1 MTPIDDKARAEMQA
15 QYRFLVINLCRIIGA
30 ILLVLGLAVIAR
42 ETFESPRRPDICCF
56 WSACSTFSSCLYSC
70 PKDGKVSLI
79 YEAVLERGYA

>member
-42 ETFESPRRPDICCF
+42 ETFGIPKAAGYLLFLVGMLNFLLVPVFLSKRWKRKPD
-56 WSACSTFSSCLYSC
+56 L
-70 PKDGKVSLI
+70 
-79 YEAVLERGYA
+79 

>member
-42 ETFESPRRPDICCF
+42 ETFGIPKAVGYLLFMVGMLNFLLVPVFLSKRWKSKPD
-56 WSACSTFSSCLYSC
+56 L
-70 PKDGKVSLI
+70 
-79 YEAVLERGYA
+79 

>member
-42 ETFESPRRPDICCF
+42 ETFGIPKAAGYLLFLVGMLNFLLVPVFLSKRWKSKPD
-56 WSACSTFSSCLYSC
+56 L
-70 PKDGKVSLI
+70 
-79 YEAVLERGYA
+79 